1 MKRSF
6 NAGDRVAYTASFVRG
21 VGGSLLSIAKRRGT
35 IMPAESHS
43 ASYAERVAIVKW
55 DDEPEEHKMVL
66 SCNLARVGS
75 VAFSDPGAA

>member
-21 VGGSLLSIAKRRGT
+21 VGGSLLSIAQRRG
-35 IMPAESHS
+35 
-43 ASYAERVAIVKW
+43 IVSTVSTDNARTVTVQW
-55 DDEPEEHKMVL
+55 DDEPEEHKLVL